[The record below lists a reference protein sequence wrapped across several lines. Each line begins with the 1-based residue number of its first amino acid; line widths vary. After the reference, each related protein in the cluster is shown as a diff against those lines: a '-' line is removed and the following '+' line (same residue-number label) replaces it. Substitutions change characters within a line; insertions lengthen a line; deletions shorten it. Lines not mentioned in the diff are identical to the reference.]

1 MRGEAGQ
8 GRPQR
13 GAACSESVT
22 FLSVFSRGAR
32 AAVSVGRAS
41 VLGPLG
47 ACGAKTQLFGFLRRA
62 RRDAEA
68 AGVHSRPCPWTL
80 AGDTSLVSR
89 GRDPLRCVTTRGRSW
104 PCELEHT
111 SYRVRVPCLSA
122 FGDA

>member
-8 GRPQR
+8 GRALR
-13 GAACSESVT
+13 GAARSDRDFS
-22 FLSVFSRGAR
+22 LSVFRGGR

-41 VLGPLG
+41 ALGPLG

-68 AGVHSRPCPWTL
+68 AGVHPRPCPWTL

-89 GRDPLRCVTTRGRSW
+89 GRDPLRSVTARGRSW

-111 SYRVRVPCLSA
+111 SYRVPVPCLSA